1 MISGSDIHTQ
11 GFGHCGPRSVVM
23 MMMMMII
30 LLIIMLMMIMK
41 MMIVILKLEDDGDS
55 GFHNIR
61 ILLFQ

>member
-1 MISGSDIHTQ
+1 MISGRDIHTQ
-11 GFGHCGPRSVVM
+11 GFGHHGPRTVVT
-23 MMMMMII
+23 MMMII

-41 MMIVILKLEDDGDS
+41 MMIVISKLEDDGDS